1 MFIFKIIRKIIFL
14 FLPLI
19 ITLAFLGFAW
29 SAGHIYLTA
38 RTSQPVR
45 SDVLVVMGA
54 AQSDGKPDEILQAR
68 LQRAKSIYDKG
79 LVKFIYTVGAGA
91 PGDRTTEAMSSFNWL
106 VANGV
111 NPKSIVVIAK
121 GKSTLESTKAYAK
134 VMKENNLQSVII
146 ATDPYHCLRAITMA
160 KDLELFASCAKSI
173 SGPADLENSSYRY
186 LLRETAAYV
195 AYVTLG
201 RHGIV
206 LSDRN

>member
-106 VANGV
+106 DR
-111 NPKSIVVIAK
+111 
-121 GKSTLESTKAYAK
+121 KSTRL
-134 VMKENNLQSVII
+134 
-146 ATDPYHCLRAITMA
+146 
-160 KDLELFASCAKSI
+160 
-173 SGPADLENSSYRY
+173 NSSHVSESRMPSS
-186 LLRETAAYV
+186 A
-195 AYVTLG
+195 
-201 RHGIV
+201 
-206 LSDRN
+206 